1 MEDFLLA
8 KSKGIGKI
16 KKCEAKSKG
25 MGQNQK
31 VWGKIELYQ
40 RQRLLR
46 YVKPHFDTIR
56 SKQICEKR
64 LK

>member
-16 KKCEAKSKG
+16 KKCEAKSNG

-31 VWGKIELYQ
+31 V
-40 RQRLLR
+40 
-46 YVKPHFDTIR
+46 
-56 SKQICEKR
+56 
-64 LK
+64 